1 MHFSL
6 KVLYLPGNV
15 ADEMFQVQTF
25 PGINAESFILFFFV
39 ICLQAFASCTR
50 RLASLFMASYSTFF
64 LLYDN
69 QMS

>member
-1 MHFSL
+1 MYFYAFQSESVTL
-6 KVLYLPGNV
+6 AL
-15 ADEMFQVQTF
+15 DEMLQVQTF
-25 PGINAESFILFFFV
+25 PGINAESFIFFV
-39 ICLQAFASCTR
+39 TCLQAFTLCNR